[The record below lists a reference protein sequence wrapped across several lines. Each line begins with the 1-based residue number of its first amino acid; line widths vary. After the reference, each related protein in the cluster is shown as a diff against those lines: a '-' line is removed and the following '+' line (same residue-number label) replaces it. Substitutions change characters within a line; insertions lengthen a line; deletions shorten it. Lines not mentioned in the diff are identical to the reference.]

1 MDTTRLLSE
10 RLRHHAPPSK
20 HAIPHKAAM
29 EAAHAYVENED
40 GCYVSTYSTGS
51 HGYAQ
56 KSWTWTDE
64 DGRKRSACTTAHRA
78 AWRYWQG
85 PIPGGMTIDHLCKNR
100 RCVRREHL
108 RMTTNHENARRT
120 SGRDW
125 PMGECINGH
134 PNSELFIADGG
145 RRIRCRICYQE
156 TKRRSAENRKQK
168 LRAQRSV

>member
-1 MDTTRLLSE
+1 MTTQVLLSE
-10 RLRHHAPPSK
+10 IRKRSARPSK

-29 EAAHAYVENED
+29 EAAQKYVEDEN
-40 GCYVSTYSTGS
+40 GCYISTYSIGS

-56 KSWTWTDE
+56 KTWIWKDE
-64 DGRKRSACTTAHRA
+64 GGRRRTAGTTAHRA
-78 AWRYWQG
+78 AWRFWQG

-134 PNSELFIADGG
+134 PNSELRLWSG
-145 RRIRCRICYQE
+145 RLRCRICTNEIQ
-156 TKRRSAENRKQK
+156 RRSRARRKASK
-168 LRAQRSV
+168 DA

>member
-1 MDTTRLLSE
+1 MTTQVLPSE
-10 RLRHHAPPSK
+10 IRKRSARPSK
-20 HAIPHKAAM
+20 HAIPYKAAM
-29 EAAHAYVENED
+29 EAAHKYVEDEN
-40 GCYVSTYSTGS
+40 GCYVSTYSIGS

-56 KSWTWTDE
+56 KTWIWKDE
-64 DGRKRSACTTAHRA
+64 DGRKRTAGTTAHRA
-78 AWRYWQG
+78 AWRFWQG

-134 PNSELFIADGG
+134 PNSELRLWSG
-145 RRIRCRICYQE
+145 RLRCRICSNELQ
-156 TKRRSAENRKQK
+156 RRSRARRKASK
-168 LRAQRSV
+168 DA